1 MTNTSKRPL
10 YDLEA
15 SGRRMKEIRV
25 ARGLST
31 KEVRDYMGFSS
42 VQSIYKWEA
51 GQCFPQ
57 ADNLLA
63 LAKLYQVSPF
73 DLLACEDAAAS

>member
-1 MTNTSKRPL
+1 M
-10 YDLEA
+10 
-15 SGRRMKEIRV
+15 
-25 ARGLST
+25 GL
-31 KEVRDYMGFSS
+31 SS

-63 LAKLYQVSPF
+63 LARFYHVSPF
-73 DLLACEDAAAS
+73 DLLSYFLALNVRKLSEIKTITYCCQDRSRYIYPGHYCNNMTS